1 MKVIVGGIV
10 EKDGKYL
17 LVQEAQEKCYGKWN
31 IPAGHLDF
39 GESLVQGA
47 VREIKEETGCDVKAT
62 GIAYIANRI
71 LEDDL
76 FVMII
81 FTTELLNEKIEYD
94 KNEILDVK
102 WYSYDEIENKINNE
116 LRGTFVHDSI
126 KNKID
131 GYVSP
136 IEVIDVLKK

>member
-1 MKVIVGGIV
+1 MV
-10 EKDGKYL
+10 
-17 LVQEAQEKCYGKWN
+17 
-31 IPAGHLDF
+31 
-39 GESLVQGA
+39 SLIQGA

-81 FTTELLNEKIEYD
+81 FTTEILKENIAYD

-102 WYSYDEIENKINNE
+102 WFSYDEIENKINDK
-116 LRGTFVHDSI
+116 LRGSYI
-126 KNKID
+126 KDAVKNVRNNVI
-131 GYVSP
+131 SP
-136 IEVIDVLKK
+136 IEVFNILES